1 MRKLVIAA
9 AVLVAAALGVAWLA
23 GAFGGGSGTPAGGGA
38 AGGRP
43 GGGGFGRPPMTV
55 ELAPVS
61 RADLADRL
69 MVVGNLIGAATV
81 EVAPKT
87 SGRLRT
93 IEVRLGDPVSRGQV
107 IARIEDSEIVEQVK
121 QAEASHEV
129 ARATIR
135 QREAD
140 LKFAETSLERSR
152 NLYNRELLPRQTLDD
167 NEARHQAAL
176 AQLDLARAQF
186 AQTSSRLDELKIM
199 RSNTIVV
206 TPLEGFIGRRHLDP
220 GAYVSSNTPV
230 VSVVD
235 IRQVRLVVNLVER
248 DLRRVGAGARAA
260 VEVDA
265 YPGEQFA
272 GRVGRIAPVLDP
284 ATRTAEMEVE
294 IDNPRFRLKPGM
306 YARVR
311 LVTAERPNALVVP
324 RNALVDV
331 DGRRGVF
338 VPVSREPA
346 PAAAPAA
353 GAPRG
358 PGGGGG
364 QVAVFREVQTGVQDG
379 DQVEITA
386 GLREGESIVTTGASA
401 VRDGDP
407 LVVTGGARGAPGGP
421 DGQGRPAAAATPPGR
436 APATP

>member
-1 MRKLVIAA
+1 MIAA

-23 GAFGGGSGTPAGGGA
+23 GGFGGGASGTPAAGAGGG

-43 GGGGFGRPPMTV
+43 GGGGAFGRPPMTV

-61 RADLADRL
+61 RADVADRL
-69 MVVGNLIGAATV
+69 MIVGNLIGAATV
-81 EVAPKT
+81 EIAPKV

-93 IEVRLGDPVSRGQV
+93 VEVRLADPVSRGQV
-107 IARIEDSEIVEQVK
+107 LARIEDSEIVEQVK

-167 NEARHQAAL
+167 NEARYQAAL

-186 AQTSSRLDELKIM
+186 AQASSRIEELKIT

-206 TPLEGFIGRRHLDP
+206 SPVDGFVGRRHLDP
-220 GAYVSSNTPV
+220 GAFVSSSTAL

-248 DLRRVGAGARAA
+248 DLRRVSAGAPAA

-265 YPGEQFA
+265 YPDEQFA

-294 IDNPRFRLKPGM
+294 IDNPGFRLKPGM

-324 RNALVDV
+324 RNAVVDV
-331 DGRRGVF
+331 EGRRGVF
-338 VPVSREPA
+338 VPVSREPS
-346 PAAAPAA
+346 AANAPAA

-358 PGGGGG
+358 PAAGG

-379 DQVEITA
+379 EQVEITA
-386 GLREGESIVTTGASA
+386 GLREGEIIVTTGAAA
-401 VRDGDP
+401 VRDGDA
-407 LVVTGGARGAPGGP
+407 LEVAGGARGQPGGP
-421 DGQGRPAAAATPPGR
+421 AGQGRPAAAATPPGR

>member
-1 MRKLVIAA
+1 
-9 AVLVAAALGVAWLA
+9 
-23 GAFGGGSGTPAGGGA
+23 
-38 AGGRP
+38 
-43 GGGGFGRPPMTV
+43 MTV

-61 RADLADRL
+61 RADVAERL

-81 EVAPKT
+81 EIAPKV

-93 IEVRLGDPVSRGQV
+93 VDVRLGDPVSLGQV
-107 IARIEDSEIVEQVK
+107 LARIEDSEIVEQVK

-167 NEARHQAAL
+167 NEARYQAAL
-176 AQLDLARAQF
+176 AQLDLSRAQF

-206 TPLEGFIGRRHLDP
+206 SPVAGFVGRRHLDP
-220 GAYVSSNTPV
+220 GAHVSSNTSV

-248 DLRRVGAGARAA
+248 DLRRVGAGAPAA

-324 RNALVDV
+324 RNAIVDV

-346 PAAAPAA
+346 AAARRQPA
-353 GAPRG
+353 R
-358 PGGGGG
+358 
-364 QVAVFREVQTGVQDG
+364 R
-379 DQVEITA
+379 
-386 GLREGESIVTTGASA
+386 
-401 VRDGDP
+401 
-407 LVVTGGARGAPGGP
+407 GARPGADRSRCSARCRPACRMVSRSRSPPGCARARHRDHGRRRRARRRP
-421 DGQGRPAAAATPPGR
+421 ARGGRRRARSLGARLARLRPAAAATPPGR